1 MEICELKKF
10 VFAFTWCQSEIHR
23 DLARLGTR
31 CHVYQELCR
40 SPFYRLY
47 SRAHGAVAALSSLT
61 RSFTIASWLHSAP
74 TTHRH
79 AYVDTWN
86 AIVRGRG
93 YVAGSVQTNESQV
106 CGEAG
111 PRLGGEKNRR
121 RIHKTLISEALLL
134 GNWQDLSVG
143 QRTMVQEERC
153 VCEELR
159 SLHRPRLSPRLA

>member
-1 MEICELKKF
+1 VGCHSDRARYCVMEICELKKF

-79 AYVDTWN
+79 AYVDTC
-86 AIVRGRG
+86 AFPIVECHRSRTGIRGWKRANERESSVRRG
-93 YVAGSVQTNESQV
+93 WAAFGRREEPKTHSQNTDIRSTVA
-106 CGEAG
+106 
-111 PRLGGEKNRR
+111 R
-121 RIHKTLISEALLL
+121 
-134 GNWQDLSVG
+134 
-143 QRTMVQEERC
+143 
-153 VCEELR
+153 
-159 SLHRPRLSPRLA
+159 